1 VAFKLS
7 RRAVEDLYHIYRTGV
22 EGFGVDQAERYQDGL
37 EEIFAFLAQFPKAA
51 RVRNELRQETRA
63 YPYRSHLIF
72 YRLDGDDIFIQRIRN
87 AKEDWINQPD
97 QL

>member
-1 VAFKLS
+1 MAFELS

-37 EEIFAFLAQFPKAA
+37 EETFAFLAEFPRAA
-51 RVRNELRQETRA
+51 RIRAELRQETRA

-72 YRLDGDDIFIQRIRN
+72 YRLDGEGIFIQRIRH
-87 AKEDWINQPD
+87 AKEDWTNQPD
-97 QL
+97 AL